1 MNREGTAIV
10 VMVLSGTLIACGV
23 AAQNRTYV
31 EPKHESIHS
40 WSEIRRFWG
49 AKLHIP
55 RTPLLTHS
63 QVGGV
68 AGFRLRLPCWD
79 FTVTFGE
86 KLEMSRVHSMA
97 QYPRSV

>member
-1 MNREGTAIV
+1 

-23 AAQNRTYV
+23 AAQNRKYV

-40 WSEIRRFWG
+40 RSEIRRFEG

-55 RTPLLTHS
+55 RTLLRHS

-68 AGFRLRLPCWD
+68 AGFKLRLPCWD
-79 FTVTFGE
+79 FTVTFGG

-97 QYPRSV
+97 QYPR